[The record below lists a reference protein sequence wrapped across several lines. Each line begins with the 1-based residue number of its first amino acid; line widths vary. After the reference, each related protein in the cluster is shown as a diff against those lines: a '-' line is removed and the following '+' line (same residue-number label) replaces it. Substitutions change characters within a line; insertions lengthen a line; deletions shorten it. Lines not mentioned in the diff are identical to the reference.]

1 MLHEA
6 ELKSKVGFLRR
17 VICERLYTRFYVSR
31 EMALYLL
38 NEKHIGNKSGVEG
51 EV

>member
-1 MLHEA
+1 MLHET
-6 ELKSKVGFLRR
+6 EWKSKDGFLGR
-17 VICERLYTRFYVSR
+17 VICERPYTRFYVSR